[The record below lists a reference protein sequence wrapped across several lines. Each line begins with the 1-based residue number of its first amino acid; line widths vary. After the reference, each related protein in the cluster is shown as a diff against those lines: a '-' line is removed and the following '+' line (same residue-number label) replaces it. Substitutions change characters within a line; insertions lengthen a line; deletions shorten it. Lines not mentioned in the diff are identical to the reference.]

1 MIFFLLLHVP
11 CHFSVNTYICHQNQI
26 EYMLKRTKIVATISD
41 KRCDVE
47 FLRNLYEAG
56 MNVVRLNTAHQN
68 LDQATLVIE
77 NVRKVSDKIALLVD
91 TKGPEIRTSS
101 FGSEINVN
109 KGDRVFIKG
118 NPQGE
123 SNGNTIYVSY
133 PNIVEEVPV
142 GSCILI
148 DDGDIELVVDSKSN
162 DSLNCRV
169 DNSGIIKLRKS
180 INIPNVHIN
189 LPSLTEKDIEFVKF
203 AIKNKLDF
211 IAHSFVRKKEDVI
224 EIKKILEEHK
234 STIKIIAKIENQQ
247 GVDNIDEILDH
258 TYGIMVARGDL
269 GIEIPAEKIPIIQ
282 RRIVKKCIESK
293 KPVIIAT
300 QMLHTMIEHPR
311 PTRAE
316 ISDIANAI
324 YQRADAIMLSG
335 ETAYGAYPLEAVNI
349 MTRVAQEVEVNLE
362 PDPKQTLVRINNEV
376 TATLAR
382 SAVRASANLPIRAI
396 VVDTL
401 TGRTGRYLAAFRGKI
416 PVYAM
421 CYKPEIMRHLAL
433 SYGVEAEYM
442 EPRTTRDHF
451 LVDSISIMVEQGKI
465 KPEDTVLVIGGSF
478 GPSDGASFMEI
489 SQVKNLIK
497 K

>member
-1 MIFFLLLHVP
+1 
-11 CHFSVNTYICHQNQI
+11 
-26 EYMLKRTKIVATISD
+26 MLKRTKIVATISD
-41 KRCDVE
+41 RRCDVE
-47 FLRNLYEAG
+47 FLRTLFESG

-68 LDQATLVIE
+68 LDQAKAVID
-77 NVRKVSDKIALLVD
+77 NVRQVSDSIAILVD

-101 FGSEINVN
+101 FGEEIKVS
-109 KGDRVFIKG
+109 KGDKLKLLGDPTGTSKG
-118 NPQGE
+118 D
-123 SNGNTIYVSY
+123 TLYLSY
-133 PNIVEEVPV
+133 PGIVHEIPI

-148 DDGDIELVVDSKSN
+148 DDGDIEVIVVDKT
-162 DSLNCRV
+162 DKYLLCEV
-169 DNSGIIKLRKS
+169 DNPGVIKLRKS

-189 LPSLTEKDIEFVKF
+189 LPSLTEKDIDFVKF
-203 AIKNKLDF
+203 AIDNKLDF

-224 EIKKILEEHK
+224 EIKRILKDHN
-234 STIKIIAKIENQQ
+234 SPIKIIAKIENQQ

-269 GIEIPAEKIPIIQ
+269 GIEISAEKIPIIQ
-282 RRIVKKCIESK
+282 RRIVRKCIESR

-324 YQRADAIMLSG
+324 YQRVDAIMLSG
-335 ETAYGAYPLEAVNI
+335 ETAYGAYPVEAVKI

-362 PDPKQTLVRINNEV
+362 PDPKQKLAKVNNEI

-382 SAVRASANLPIRAI
+382 SAVRACGSLPIKAI
-396 VVDTL
+396 VIDTL
-401 TGRTGRYLAAFRGKI
+401 SGRTGRYLSSFRGKI

-421 CYKPEIMRHLAL
+421 CYRHHVMRQLSL
-433 SYGVEAEYM
+433 SYGVIAEYM

-451 LVDSISIMVEQGKI
+451 LVDAMSII
-465 KPEDTVLVIGGSF
+465 EDQSKLNAEDMVLVIGGSF
-478 GPSDGASFMEI
+478 GPREGASFMEI
-489 SQVKNLIK
+489 SQVKNLVK
-497 K
+497 SGK

>member
-1 MIFFLLLHVP
+1 
-11 CHFSVNTYICHQNQI
+11 
-26 EYMLKRTKIVATISD
+26 MLKRTKIVATISD

-47 FLRNLYEAG
+47 FLQKLYDAG

-68 LDQATLVIE
+68 LDQARLVID

-101 FGSEINVN
+101 FGEEIHVT
-109 KGDRVFIKG
+109 KGDRLMLKG
-118 NPQGE
+118 NP
-123 SNGNTIYVSY
+123 NGQSKGDTLFVSY
-133 PNIVEEVPV
+133 SNIVAEVPI
-142 GSCILI
+142 GSCVLI
-148 DDGDIELVVDSKSN
+148 DDGDIELVVEDKTN
-162 DSLNCRV
+162 DCLICKV
-169 DNSGIIKLRKS
+169 DNAGVVKLRKS

-203 AIKNKLDF
+203 AIENKLDF

-234 STIKIIAKIENQQ
+234 SPIKIIAKIENQQ

-269 GIEIPAEKIPIIQ
+269 GIEIQAEKIPIIQ

-324 YQRADAIMLSG
+324 YQRVDAIMLSG
-335 ETAYGAYPLEAVNI
+335 ETAYGEYPIEAVNI
-349 MTRVAQEVEVNLE
+349 MSRVAQEVEVNLE
-362 PDPKQTLVRINNEV
+362 PDPKQKLVRINNEI

-382 SAVRASANLPIRAI
+382 SAVRACANLPIKAI
-396 VVDTL
+396 IVDTL
-401 TGRTGRYLAAFRGKI
+401 SGRTGRYLAAFRGKI

-421 CYKPEIMRHLAL
+421 CYKPQIMRHLAL
-433 SYGVEAEYM
+433 SYGVSAEYM

-451 LVDSISIMVEQGKI
+451 LTDAISLMEERGNLNPDDMVLI
-465 KPEDTVLVIGGSF
+465 IGGSF
-478 GPSDGASFMEI
+478 GPRDGASFMEI
-489 SQVKNLIK
+489 SQVKNLVK

>member
-1 MIFFLLLHVP
+1 
-11 CHFSVNTYICHQNQI
+11 
-26 EYMLKRTKIVATISD
+26 MLKRTKIVATISD
-41 KRCDVE
+41 RRCDVE
-47 FLRNLYEAG
+47 FLQKLYDAG

-68 LDQATLVIE
+68 LDQAKMVIE
-77 NVRKVSDKIALLVD
+77 NVRKVSDKIAILVD

-101 FGSEINVN
+101 CGEEIKVS
-109 KGDRVFIKG
+109 KGDLLKIKG
-118 NPQGE
+118 NPEGE
-123 SNGNTIYVSY
+123 SKGDTLFVSY
-133 PNIVEEVPV
+133 TNIVSEVPV
-142 GSCILI
+142 GSCVLI
-148 DDGDIELVVDSKSN
+148 DDGDIELIVTNKTDDYLS
-162 DSLNCRV
+162 CTV
-169 DNSGIIKLRKS
+169 DNAGIIKLRKS

-189 LPSLTEKDIEFVKF
+189 LPSLTKKDIEFVLF
-203 AIKNKLDF
+203 AIENKLDF

-234 STIKIIAKIENQQ
+234 STIKVIAKIENQQ

-324 YQRADAIMLSG
+324 YQRVDAIMLSG
-335 ETAYGAYPLEAVNI
+335 ETAYGEYPIEAVNI
-349 MTRVAQEVEVNLE
+349 MSRVAQEVEVNLE
-362 PDPKQTLVRINNEV
+362 PDPKQKLVRINNEI

-382 SAVRASANLPIRAI
+382 SAVRACANLPIKAI
-396 VVDTL
+396 IVDTIS
-401 TGRTGRYLAAFRGKI
+401 GRTGRYLAAFRGKI
-416 PVYAM
+416 PVYAI
-421 CYKPEIMRHLAL
+421 CYKPQIMRHLAL
-433 SYGVEAEYM
+433 SYGVSAEYM

-451 LVDSISIMVEQGKI
+451 LTDAISIMEERGKL
-465 KPEDTVLVIGGSF
+465 KPDDLVLIIGGSF
-478 GPSDGASFMEI
+478 GPRDGASFMEI
-489 SQVKNLIK
+489 SQVKNLVK

>member
-1 MIFFLLLHVP
+1 
-11 CHFSVNTYICHQNQI
+11 
-26 EYMLKRTKIVATISD
+26 MLKRTKIVATISD

-47 FLRNLYEAG
+47 FLTGLYNAG

-68 LDQATLVIE
+68 FDQAKAVID

-101 FGSEINVN
+101 VGVELKVT
-109 KGDRVFIKG
+109 KGDILKVIG
-118 NPQGE
+118 DPNGE
-123 SNGNTIYVSY
+123 SKGDTLYLSY
-133 PNIVEEVPV
+133 PGVVAEVPV

-148 DDGDIELVVDSKSN
+148 DDGDIEVIVIDKTDECL
-162 DSLNCRV
+162 LCEV
-169 DNSGIIKLRKS
+169 DNSGVIKNRKS

-203 AIKNKLDF
+203 AIENKLDF

-234 STIKIIAKIENQQ
+234 SPIKIIAKIENQQ

-258 TYGIMVARGDL
+258 TYGVMVARGDL
-269 GIEIPAEKIPIIQ
+269 GIEISAEKIPIIQ

-324 YQRADAIMLSG
+324 YQRVDAIMLSG
-335 ETAYGAYPLEAVNI
+335 ETAYGAYPLEAVKI

-362 PDPKQTLVRINNEV
+362 PDPKQKLVRINNEV

-382 SAVRASANLPIRAI
+382 SAVRACGSLPIKAI
-396 VVDTL
+396 VIDTL
-401 TGRTGRYLAAFRGKI
+401 SGRTGRYLASFRGKI

-421 CYKPEIMRHLAL
+421 CYKPQVMRQLSL
-433 SYGVEAEYM
+433 SYGVMADYM
-442 EPRTTRDHF
+442 EPRTTRDNF
-451 LVDSISIMVEQGKI
+451 LADAMTIIEDQSKLV
-465 KPEDTVLVIGGSF
+465 PEDMVLVIGGSF
-478 GPSDGASFMEI
+478 GPRDGVSFMEI
-489 SQVKNLIK
+489 SQVKNLLK
-497 K
+497 SGK

>member
-1 MIFFLLLHVP
+1 M
-11 CHFSVNTYICHQNQI
+11 N
-26 EYMLKRTKIVATISD
+26 KKTKIVATISD

-47 FLRNLYEAG
+47 FLKQLYDAG

-68 LDQATLVIE
+68 LEQAKMVIE

-101 FGSEINVN
+101 LGENIEVA
-109 KGDRVFIKG
+109 KGNILYLKG
-118 NPQGE
+118 NPNGE
-123 SNGNTIYVSY
+123 SKGDTLYLSY
-133 PNIVEEVPV
+133 PNIVEEVPAD
-142 GSCILI
+142 SSILV
-148 DDGDIELVVDSKSN
+148 DDGDIELIVIEKNQEHLKCEVQN
-162 DSLNCRV
+162 H
-169 DNSGIIKLRKS
+169 GTIKLRKS

-203 AIKNKLDF
+203 AIDNKIDF

-224 EIKKILEEHK
+224 EIKQILGEH
-234 STIKIIAKIENQQ
+234 SHSIKVIAKIENQQ

-258 TYGIMVARGDL
+258 TYGVMVARGDL
-269 GIEIPAEKIPIIQ
+269 GIEISAEKIPIIQ

-324 YQRADAIMLSG
+324 FQRADAIMLSG
-335 ETAYGAYPLEAVNI
+335 ETAYGEYPIEAVNI
-349 MTRVAQEVEVNLE
+349 MTRVAQEVEATLE
-362 PDPKQTLVRINNEV
+362 PDPKQKLVRINNEI

-382 SAVRASANLPIRAI
+382 SAVRACSNLPIKAI
-396 VVDTL
+396 IIDTIS
-401 TGRTGRYLAAFRGKI
+401 GRTGRYLAAFRGKI

-421 CYKPEIMRHLAL
+421 CYKPHVMRQLSL
-433 SYGVEAEYM
+433 SYGISAEYM
-442 EPRTTRDHF
+442 VPRTTRDNF
-451 LVDSISIMVEQGKI
+451 LTDSISIMVERGNLN
-465 KPEDTVLVIGGSF
+465 PDDMVLIIGGSF
-478 GPSDGASFMEI
+478 GPWDGASFMEI
-489 SQVKNLIK
+489 SQVKNLVK
-497 K
+497 GNK